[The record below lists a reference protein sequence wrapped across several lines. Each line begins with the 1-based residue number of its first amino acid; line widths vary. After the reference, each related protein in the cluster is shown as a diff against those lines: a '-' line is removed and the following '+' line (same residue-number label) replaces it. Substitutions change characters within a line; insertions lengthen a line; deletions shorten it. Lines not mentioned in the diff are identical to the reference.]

1 MKCTEARKGMPD
13 LLQQG
18 LAEAE
23 AARLREH
30 LAACPACWQEWQ
42 ELNET
47 WAGLGLIAEEQPGP
61 GLRKRFY
68 RSLEEWRREAQPAQR
83 PWRARLRLLLPD
95 PRRLAPAMGLAAA
108 ALVLVVGFGAG
119 FFLGRGNGAAG
130 QKLEQLNRE
139 NGLLRQQ
146 ASLSLLEQP
155 SAAARLQGVSLAA
168 RQDDPGDEL
177 IRKLLDILDNDPSV
191 NVRLQA
197 VDALYMFVGREKVR
211 SALSASLERQTSPM
225 VQVAL
230 IDLIVAAK
238 EKRAAVAL
246 RELLQSEK
254 AVPEVKQR
262 AQSGIERIL

>member
-1 MKCTEARKGMPD
+1 MNCTEARKGMPD
-13 LLQQG
+13 LLQDG
-18 LAEAE
+18 LAGAE

-30 LAACPACWQEWQ
+30 LGACPACWQEWQ

-47 WAGLGLIAEEQPGP
+47 WAQLGLIAEEQPGP
-61 GLRKRFY
+61 GLRRRFY
-68 RSLEEWRREAQPAQR
+68 RSLEEWRREAEPSAR

-108 ALVLVVGFGAG
+108 ALVLIVGFGAG
-119 FFLGRGNGAAG
+119 FFLGRGGDADR
-130 QKLEQLNRE
+130 LEQLSRE
-139 NGLLRQQ
+139 NGRLRQQ

-168 RQDDPGDEL
+168 RQPDPGGEL

-197 VDALYMFVGREKVR
+197 VDALYMFVGREEVR

-238 EKRAAVAL
+238 ERRAAAAL